1 MSGPGRGPTLL
12 DIVVVLA
19 IMLIAL
25 TALLP
30 VLSRVHAADVRTQCA
45 SNLNQLAKAMYMYAD
60 VPANGN
66 FPTRSAGK
74 DPYAD
79 DKPLLA
85 WNLLYK
91 GYVVDPRCFFC
102 PAAPPR
108 SKEKPAPLTAE
119 QQKTFADSLPLLKA
133 DDFAV
138 REKAYETLKALGSA
152 AVPNV
157 EAAAKQAVDAESRAR
172 LARLLDEFITGE
184 LQKILDA
191 ITPTDKGRL
200 PKEGTFLSPEISSY
214 GYDAGHSTNDA
225 VAALAAD
232 RKGTGKNS
240 DNHGPDAG
248 QNVLIGAGAVEF
260 RVSPENPLGAG
271 ADGKPLV
278 DPDIYSLNAKGSD
291 PKQPGIPREMDGYI
305 RQ

>member
-1 MSGPGRGPTLL
+1 
-12 DIVVVLA
+12 
-19 IMLIAL
+19 MLIAA
-25 TALLP
+25 TALVP
-30 VLSRVHAADVRTQCA
+30 VFSRVHAADIHTRCA
-45 SNLNQLAKAMYMYAD
+45 SNLNQLAKAMFMYAD
-60 VPANGN
+60 VPANGT
-66 FPTRSAGK
+66 FPTRAEGK

-91 GYVVDPRCFFC
+91 GYVLDPRCFFC

-108 SKEKPAPLTAE
+108 PKEKPAPLTAE
-119 QQKTFADSLPLLKA
+119 QQKTFSDSVSLFKA

-138 REKAYETLKALGSA
+138 REKAYETIKALGSA

-172 LARLLDEFITGE
+172 LARLMDEFTTGE
-184 LQKILDA
+184 LQKILNA
-191 ITPTDKGRL
+191 ITPADKTGRL

-214 GYDAGHSTNDA
+214 GYDAGHSPNDA

-248 QNVLIGAGAVEF
+248 QNVLIGAGVVEF
-260 RVSPENPLGAG
+260 RVSPVNPLGAD

-278 DPDIYSLNAKGSD
+278 DPDIYSLNAKGND